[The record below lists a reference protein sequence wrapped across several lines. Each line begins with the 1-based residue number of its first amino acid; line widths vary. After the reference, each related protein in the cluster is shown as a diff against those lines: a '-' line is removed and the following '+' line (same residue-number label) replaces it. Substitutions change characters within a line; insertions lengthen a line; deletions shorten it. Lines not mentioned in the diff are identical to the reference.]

1 MHKQVFTSTSIQSF
15 ENGMTTSSV
24 SKVFLKFITQHSSF
38 HFTTSQVN
46 EQQKVQKPHVLTFLT
61 WRRTKATCWGCA
73 IMYWKQKPLEAI

>member
-1 MHKQVFTSTSIQSF
+1 MHKQVFTSASIQSF

-46 EQQKVQKPHVLTFLT
+46 EQQKVQKPTCTDLSHLTSNKSNMLRLCHHVLKTSV
-61 WRRTKATCWGCA
+61 
-73 IMYWKQKPLEAI
+73 